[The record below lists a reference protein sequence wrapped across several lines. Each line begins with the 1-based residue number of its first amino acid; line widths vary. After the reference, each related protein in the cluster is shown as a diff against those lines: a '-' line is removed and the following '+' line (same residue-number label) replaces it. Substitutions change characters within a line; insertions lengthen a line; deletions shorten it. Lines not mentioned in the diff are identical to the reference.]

1 MRAQSIFL
9 IEFFEIEMKLLA
21 NWAAPKSISLT
32 TKFLQEMVESALKH
46 CYFVLLYS
54 QPFNILGFISKAR
67 IFAKHFGPMDGFA
80 PP

>member
-1 MRAQSIFL
+1 MRAQSIFW
-9 IEFFEIEMKLLA
+9 IKFFEIYSVKLVNLA
-21 NWAAPKSISLT
+21 VPKSISLT
-32 TKFLQEMVESALKH
+32 IKFLQEMVESALKH

-54 QPFNILGFISKAR
+54 QPFNILGFVSKAR